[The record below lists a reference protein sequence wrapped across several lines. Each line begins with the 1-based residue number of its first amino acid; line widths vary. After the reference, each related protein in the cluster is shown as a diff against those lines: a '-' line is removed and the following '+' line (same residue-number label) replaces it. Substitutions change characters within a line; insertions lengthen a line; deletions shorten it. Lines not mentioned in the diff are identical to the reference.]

1 MKKILLTLLSL
12 ISVLSAFA
20 AEIPSSVMQR
30 IYNEVRTP
38 YKYGMVVA
46 PADNYRFIMEK
57 TDWTDEDMR
66 RGWHLLTTY
75 YIGIP
80 RDASSPI
87 RTKDG
92 T

>member
-46 PADNYRFIMEK
+46 PADNYHKIDCPTVFRVGDKWMI
-57 TDWTDEDMR
+57 
-66 RGWHLLTTY
+66 TY
-75 YIGIP
+75 VVYNG
-80 RDASSPI
+80 
-87 RTKDG
+87 KDG
-92 T
+92 LV